1 MAIVRWRRWNLLD
14 QAGPWDLL
22 DEVAGLRRDI
32 ERVFA
37 RWQSGE
43 ERSFLPAT
51 DVVTKDK
58 DVIVKM
64 ELPGLDPEKDLDI
77 RVEGDTLVVSGRRS
91 EEREVK
97 DENYQLRER
106 RSGSFYRSF
115 PLPEGVTSES
125 ISAAYSNGILELT
138 LAGAA
143 RIAQA
148 EPKRIQVKTGKEMR
162 SIEAKAA

>member
-14 QAGPWDLL
+14 RMEPWDLL

-32 ERVFA
+32 ERFFS
-37 RWQSGE
+37 RWQSGD
-43 ERSFLPAT
+43 ERGFFPAT

-58 DVIVKM
+58 DIIVKM

-77 RVEGDTLVVSGRRS
+77 KVEGDTLVVSGRRN

-97 DENYQLRER
+97 EGEYQLRER
-106 RSGSFYRSF
+106 HYGSFYRSF
-115 PLPEGVTSES
+115 PLPEGVSSE
-125 ISAAYSNGILELT
+125 AVTATYDNGVLELT

-143 RIAQA
+143 QIAQV
-148 EPKRIQVKTGKEMR
+148 EPKRIEVKTGKEQK
-162 SIEAKAA
+162 SIAAKAA

>member
-22 DEVAGLRRDI
+22 DEVASLRRDV
-32 ERVFA
+32 ERAFT
-37 RWQSGE
+37 RWQSGD

-58 DVIVKM
+58 DIIVKM

-77 RVEGDTLVVSGRRS
+77 KVEGDTLVVSGRRS

-115 PLPEGVTSES
+115 PLPEGVTSDS
-125 ISAAYSNGILELT
+125 ITAAYDNGILELT

-143 RIAQA
+143 QISRV
-148 EPKRIQVKTGKEMR
+148 ESKRIEVKTGKEAK
-162 SIEAKAA
+162 SIETKAA